1 MKYSFNEKI
10 DRTGNHAAKWEEMGK
25 KFISDDLWP
34 MWIADMDLKTAP
46 EIIEAM
52 REKVEQGIFGYVYR
66 PDSYY
71 QAAADWLERRFGY
84 KIDPATL
91 INSPGV
97 VPTLS
102 LLVRSMTKPGE
113 KILIQ
118 SPVYYPFAATIRD
131 NGREVVENKLVKDDE
146 GYYTIDFE
154 DFEKKVSDE
163 SIGLFI
169 MCSPH
174 NPVGRVW
181 TKEELTRI
189 GTLCL
194 QYGVTILSDEIHSD
208 LALFGHKHVVIASLS
223 PEIAAITVTMM
234 APSKTFNIAGMM
246 NSVVVISNPEL
257 RRPFEKELLC
267 LHLDLGNI
275 FGHVTLE
282 AAYKHGDAWLD
293 EMVRYLEKNI
303 LFTDQFLQEELPA
316 VKMILPEG
324 SFLLWL
330 DFRATGLSHEQIQ
343 EKLLHEAKVG
353 LNSGMDFGPD
363 GEGFFRMN
371 IGCPLETVKEGFERL
386 KKTFK

>member
-1 MKYSFNEKI
+1 MYNFDQII
-10 DRTGNHAAKWEEMGK
+10 DRRNTSCVKYDNLANVFGYTD
-25 KFISDDLWP
+25 ILP
-34 MWIADMDLKTAP
+34 MWVADMDFQVAP
-46 EIIEAM
+46 EILDAA
-52 REKVEQGIFGYVYR
+52 RECCEKGVFGYTFRSDKAKQAFANWVARRHGWQVDTRWLLSSPGIVTALALGVRVYTQEHDKVMIFTPVYPPFYAVVKDNNRELVCSTLKVENGH
-66 PDSYY
+66 Y
-71 QAAADWLERRFGY
+71 QIDW
-84 KIDPATL
+84 
-91 INSPGV
+91 
-97 VPTLS
+97 
-102 LLVRSMTKPGE
+102 
-113 KILIQ
+113 
-118 SPVYYPFAATIRD
+118 
-131 NGREVVENKLVKDDE
+131 
-146 GYYTIDFE
+146 E
-154 DFEKKVSDE
+154 DVEKKLK
-163 SIGLFI
+163 IGVKLLI
-169 MCSPH
+169 MSNSH

-246 NSVVVISNPEL
+246 NSVIVISNPEL

-303 LFTDQFLQEELPA
+303 LFTDQFLQEELPTI
-316 VKMILPEG
+316 KMILPEG

-330 DFRATGLSHEQIQ
+330 DFRATGLSHKQIQ
-343 EKLLHEAKVG
+343 EKLLHEAKLG
-353 LNSGMDFGPD
+353 LNSGMDFGPE

-371 IGCPLETVKEGFERL
+371 IGCPLDTVKEGLERL
-386 KKTFK
+386 KKAFK

>member
-1 MKYSFNEKI
+1 MREVRQSCKRVWYFQV
-10 DRTGNHAAKWEEMGK
+10 
-25 KFISDDLWP
+25 
-34 MWIADMDLKTAP
+34 AP
-46 EIIEAM
+46 EILDAA
-52 REKVEQGIFGYVYR
+52 RECCEKGVFGYTFRSDKAKQAFADWVARRHGWQVDIRWLLSSPGIVTALALGVRVYTEEHDKVMIFTPVYPPFYAVVKDNNRELVCSTLKVENGH
-66 PDSYY
+66 Y
-71 QAAADWLERRFGY
+71 QIDW
-84 KIDPATL
+84 
-91 INSPGV
+91 
-97 VPTLS
+97 
-102 LLVRSMTKPGE
+102 
-113 KILIQ
+113 
-118 SPVYYPFAATIRD
+118 
-131 NGREVVENKLVKDDE
+131 
-146 GYYTIDFE
+146 E
-154 DFEKKVSDE
+154 DVEKKLKNGVK
-163 SIGLFI
+163 LLI
-169 MCSPH
+169 MSNSH

-189 GTLCL
+189 GALCL

-208 LALFGHKHVVIASLS
+208 LALFGHKHVVMASLS

-246 NSVVVISNPEL
+246 NSVVVISDPEL

-303 LFTDQFLQEELPA
+303 LFTDQFLREELPS

-343 EKLLHEAKVG
+343 EKLLHEAKLG
-353 LNSGMDFGPD
+353 LNSGTDFGPE

-371 IGCPLETVKEGFERL
+371 IGCPLETVKEGLERL
-386 KKTFK
+386 KKAFK